1 MASSHEEST
10 HPTPAVYAKIAVTL
24 ALITAAEVAI
34 LYIESLRG
42 LIIPIF
48 VVMSTIKFAM
58 VAMFY
63 MHLKFDNKLFT
74 LFFVSGLALATGV
87 IFALLI
93 LFGALGEGRYGSP
106 EVVTD
111 TIAHG
116 SDAHSSDAHSND
128 HGRKGTSAK
137 AETTASHDSS
147 TTSDRAYTKAAVTSK
162 DLSAAS
168 TMTIEIG
175 TKGDQLFFDQETM
188 SGKAGDHITVKLV
201 NSAGAQQHN
210 WVLVPAGPARL
221 EIATAGMIAA
231 TTGWIPSDDRIV
243 AHTDLINPGE
253 SGEVTFQVPSEGKY
267 EFVCTFPGHSFTM
280 FGAFE
285 ITQ

>member
-34 LYIESLRG
+34 LYIDSLRG

-106 EVVTD
+106 EVVSAE
-111 TIAHG
+111 IGHG
-116 SDAHSSDAHSND
+116 SDTHSTD
-128 HGRKGTSAK
+128 HGHKETSKNGETSADHATGAKSDHADTK
-137 AETTASHDSS
+137 ADIASKDSS
-147 TTSDRAYTKAAVTSK
+147 TTSTT
-162 DLSAAS
+162 
-168 TMTIEIG
+168 TIEIG
-175 TKGDQLFFDQETM
+175 TKGDQLFFDQEKM
-188 SGKAGDHITVKLV
+188 PGKAGDHITVKLV

-221 EIATAGMIAA
+221 EIATAGMTAA
-231 TTGWIPSDDRIV
+231 TTGWVPNDDRIV
-243 AHTDLINPGE
+243 AHTELINPGE
-253 SGEVTFQVPSEGKY
+253 SGGVTFQVPSEGAY

>member
-1 MASSHEEST
+1 MADSHEESS

-34 LYIESLRG
+34 LYIDSLKG

-48 VVMSTIKFAM
+48 VVMSTVKFAM

-87 IFALLI
+87 IFALLV

-106 EVVTD
+106 EVA
-111 TIAHG
+111 IAEIGHG
-116 SDAHSSDAHSND
+116 SDSHDKAHDSKETSSKS
-128 HGRKGTSAK
+128 
-137 AETTASHDSS
+137 ETTVDYDSS
-147 TTSDRAYTKAAVTSK
+147 TKSDTTSK
-162 DLSAAS
+162 DVAVAS
-168 TMTIEIG
+168 TATIEIG
-175 TKGDQLFFDQETM
+175 TKGDQLLFDKEKM
-188 SGKAGDHITVKLV
+188 SAKAGDQVTVKLV

-210 WVLVPAGPARL
+210 WVLVPAGAARL
-221 EIATAGMIAA
+221 EIATLGMTAA
-231 TTGWIPSDDRIV
+231 TTGWVPSDDRIV
-243 AHTDLINPGE
+243 AYTDLITPGE
-253 SGEVTFQVPSEGKY
+253 SGEISFQVPTEGAY

-280 FGAFE
+280 FGEFE

>member
-1 MASSHEEST
+1 MADSHEESS

-34 LYIESLRG
+34 LYIDSLSG

-87 IFALLI
+87 IFALLV

-106 EVVTD
+106 EVA
-111 TIAHG
+111 IAEIGHG
-116 SDAHSSDAHSND
+116 SDSHDKAHDSKETSSKSETTVAHDTSTKSDAS
-128 HGRKGTSAK
+128 
-137 AETTASHDSS
+137 
-147 TTSDRAYTKAAVTSK
+147 V
-162 DLSAAS
+162 AS
-168 TMTIEIG
+168 TATIEIG
-175 TKGDQLFFDQETM
+175 TQGDQLLFDKEKM
-188 SGKAGDHITVKLV
+188 SAKAGDQITVKLV

-210 WVLVPAGPARL
+210 WVLVPAGAARL
-221 EIATAGMIAA
+221 EIATLGMTAA
-231 TTGWIPSDDRIV
+231 TTGWVPIDDRVV

-253 SGEVTFQVPSEGKY
+253 SGEISFQVPAEGAY

-280 FGAFE
+280 FGEFE